1 MNQNLEMQIIDYLFK
16 HLSPNRFDHSYNVA
30 IFAIKLALKN
40 NVNTFKAQIAGL
52 LHDCAKAM
60 TDKEIISL
68 FKKRKTFKYFDE
80 ILAFSP
86 QLLHSFAG
94 EIVAKKEFRIKDKD
108 ILDAIKYHTFGA
120 KNMSILGKLIF
131 VSDYV
136 SDDRKGKQV
145 IQIRNL
151 AKKNL
156 DKAFFAVLAKKI
168 ENVIKNGSLFCPQTL
183 DVWNWYVSKK
193 DK

>member
-1 MNQNLEMQIIDYLFK
+1 MNKNIEMRIIDYLFK

-30 IFAIKLALKN
+30 RFAIEIASKN
-40 NVNTFKAQIAGL
+40 NVSIFKTKIAGL

-60 TDKEIISL
+60 TDNEILSL
-68 FKKRKTFKYFDE
+68 FKKRKTFKYFNE
-80 ILAFSP
+80 ISVFSP

-94 EIVAKKEFRIKDKD
+94 EIIAKKEFKIQDKD
-108 ILDAIKYHTFGA
+108 ILNAIKYHTFGK
-120 KNMSILGKLIF
+120 KNMGILEKLIF

-136 SDDRKGKQV
+136 SDNRKGKQI

-156 DKAFFAVLAKKI
+156 NEAFFAVLAKKI
-168 ENVIKNGSLFCPQTL
+168 EYVIRSGSWLCPQTI

-193 DK
+193 DN